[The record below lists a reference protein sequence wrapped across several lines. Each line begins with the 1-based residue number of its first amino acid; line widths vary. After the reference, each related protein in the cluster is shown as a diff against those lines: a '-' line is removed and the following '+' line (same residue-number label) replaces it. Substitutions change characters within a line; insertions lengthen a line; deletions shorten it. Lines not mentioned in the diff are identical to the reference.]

1 MTYSVCPLKEIHMD
15 LNQSWYL
22 MMFMAL
28 GLGVRHGF
36 DLDHLAT
43 IDAISRTVRENR
55 ILSKIVGFLFSL
67 GHGIVVTAMSLII
80 GSGMMQSRIPGWLES
95 FGSWVSIAF
104 LFLFGILN
112 LINLFQNPANPALP
126 VGIKSFLAKIIAK
139 KKFSPAMI
147 LAIGALFAFSFDTF
161 SQIALFS
168 ISASLLAGWVF
179 SGILGLCFMVGMML
193 SDGLNG
199 LFVSTIIQR
208 SDRFSLLFSRGLGLS
223 ISLFSLTVGSI
234 TLYKTLFGD

>member
-1 MTYSVCPLKEIHMD
+1 
-15 LNQSWYL
+15 

-43 IDAISRTVRENR
+43 IDAISRTIRENR
-55 ILSKIVGFLFSL
+55 FLSKFVGFLFSL
-67 GHGIVVTAMSLII
+67 GHGIVVMAMSLII
-80 GSGMMQSRIPGWLES
+80 GSGMMQSHIPEWLES
-95 FGSWVSIAF
+95 FGNWVSIAF
-104 LFLFGILN
+104 LFLFGVLN
-112 LINLFQNPANPALP
+112 LINIFQNPTNPALP
-126 VGIKSFLAKIIAK
+126 VGIKSFLARIITK

-147 LAIGALFAFSFDTF
+147 LVIGALFAFSFDTF

-168 ISASLLAGWVF
+168 ISASLLAGWFF

-199 LFVSTIIQR
+199 LFVSTLILR
-208 SDRFSLLFSRGLGLS
+208 SDRLSLLFSRGLGLS

-234 TLYKTLFGD
+234 TLYKTLFGDGPSP